1 MRRTLN
7 FFLALVV
14 FLLSSSTILGQ
25 AGTCAGLSLGQLAS
39 LNGFVPFP
47 SSSLW
52 NQDISQSPVDPNSDN
67 LINYIGADVTLHPDF
82 GAGLYDGQ
90 YMGIP
95 YQVEAN
101 NQAKVKVTAGIYAS
115 ESDPG
120 PMPIPSNALIEG
132 YPNPGNGDRHVLVL
146 QKGGCWLYEISNA
159 HESKL
164 EHSASIASQLVQWTS
179 NSSAIWDMTIADQ
192 RPFTWTSADAAGLP
206 IFTGLVRYDEVA
218 AGAINHALRFTVPV
232 TRRAFTPPASHWA
245 SSVTDP
251 DAPPMGMR
259 MRLKADFDIS
269 GFSASNQ
276 VILTALKKYGI
287 ILADNG
293 SAVFITGAP
302 DNRWNNDDLGELK
315 TIAASSFEVVLMDPL
330 YTPDNVPTGP
340 SPAIANFTASHSSV
354 KPGTAVKL
362 AWTVSNAIYNI
373 VSPQVGPVRGS
384 SVIVNPIATT
394 TYTLYSTNQY
404 GRATAQVKVTVR

>member
-179 NSSAIWDMTIADQ
+179 NSSAIWDMTTADQ

-259 MRLKADFDIS
+259 MRLKVDFDIS